1 MTACGRK
8 ASVVDA
14 KRNKVF
20 FPGKAGPVHNKK
32 GETSGRDNFWTV
44 AMVATAIR
52 SAEQARNVSVSEVVN
67 LIASGNGDLALQPGI
82 QPELTVGE
90 REVRMNGS
98 STPSVTPRDSRPKT
112 LVIGWDAADA
122 ELVEQWCA
130 DGLLR
135 KSRA

>member
-1 MTACGRK
+1 
-8 ASVVDA
+8 
-14 KRNKVF
+14 
-20 FPGKAGPVHNKK
+20 
-32 GETSGRDNFWTV
+32 
-44 AMVATAIR
+44 MVATAIR

-130 DGLLR
+130 DGLLPNIAR
-135 KSRA
+135 MKSNGTCARMETTA